1 MCTCTCCLIFI
12 MLAKLL
18 SMSCHFNVIVK
29 ALLHFNKHISTPHQL
44 FNSFLIKKTKLYSL
58 LCINKLDHPVILFI
72 VIVQGIIEAPLKQ
85 NFTVFDAYIVCDYIS
100 SNHFLTQ
107 KIL

>member
-1 MCTCTCCLIFI
+1 M
-12 MLAKLL
+12 
-18 SMSCHFNVIVK
+18 
-29 ALLHFNKHISTPHQL
+29 
-44 FNSFLIKKTKLYSL
+44 
-58 LCINKLDHPVILFI
+58 ILFI

-107 KIL
+107 KNIIITICKLHTHTSKDQKLKKFEMMSSAPWCFTLQLQETQN